1 MFLTADRALLGA
13 EDTVL
18 WEGRGWGGGGG
29 GEGGGGGGRGRGGSE
44 NYKTSLLSASGH

>member
-1 MFLTADRALLGA
+1 MDCMFLTADRALLGA

-18 WEGRGWGGGGG
+18 WEGRGWGR
-29 GEGGGGGGRGRGGSE
+29 GRGRGGSE